1 MDFKTLLQNNF
12 VVLDGGFGTELIKRG
27 FGANERAEL
36 SSFTHPDDVTAIH
49 KSYIES
55 GSNIIN
61 ANTFNATPFKFEGS
75 GYSFEDAIKRGIELA
90 KKAAEGTDVLVALD
104 VPPLGRLLEPTGDF
118 TFEEAY
124 DTYCKIMVAGRD
136 AGAEL
141 ISLETFSDIYELRA
155 AVLAAKDTTDLPITA
170 TLTFEENGRT
180 FTGCS
185 ASCAVRILEG
195 LGVDAV
201 GTNCGLGPDLLA
213 PIVDELLKNTRL
225 PVIVKPNAGLP
236 DPVSGEFSIG
246 AKEFAGF
253 MKPLMEKGV
262 KFVGGCCGTSPEF
275 IKEVKALTETAIPQR
290 VEFDNTPCVCSGTRL
305 VRIDEPRII
314 GERRNPTGKKLFKE
328 ALRNCDTNYILKQA
342 IEQVSAGAD
351 ILDVNVGLPEI
362 DEKAMMV
369 RIVKAVQAVTDVPLQ
384 LDSTN
389 PEVLEAGLRVYNGK
403 AIINS
408 VNGEEKSLSEI
419 LPLVKKY
426 GACVVGLT
434 LDENGIPKKA
444 SERFAIAEK
453 ILDRALSLGIPR
465 EDIFIDCLTLTASV
479 EQEAVKETLEAV
491 RMVTEKLG
499 LKTVLGVSNISFGLP
514 NRELVNHT
522 FLTLALQSGLSL
534 PIINPNIASMVGVVR
549 AYKVL
554 YGIDKSS
561 KDFVAVYSGDTS
573 ASSTQATK
581 EITLEYAISS
591 GLRED
596 AAKITSG
603 LLENNSAEEVI
614 NSRLIPCLD
623 DIGAKF
629 ESGKLFLPQLI
640 LAADTAGAC
649 FDVIKAKLSS
659 EKKPQ
664 QSKGSIIIAT
674 VKGDIHDI
682 GKNIVRT
689 VLENYGFDVIDL
701 GKDVPED
708 KIVSVAIERD
718 IKLVG
723 LSALMTTTLP
733 AMENTIR
740 LLREKKPDCRIMV
753 GGAVVTEDYAQ
764 SIGADYYSKDA
775 KASADIAKAF
785 FG

>member
-1 MDFKTLLQNNF
+1 MDFKTLLQKRF
-12 VVLDGGFGTELIKRG
+12 IVLDGGFGTELIKRG
-27 FGANERAEL
+27 FGADERAEL
-36 SSFTHPDDVTAIH
+36 SSFTRPKDVVAIH
-49 KSYIES
+49 RSYIDS
-55 GSNIIN
+55 GCDIIN
-61 ANTFNATPFKFEGS
+61 ANTFNATPFKFENS
-75 GYSFEDAIKRGIELA
+75 GYSFEDSIKKGIELA
-90 KKAAEGTDVLVALD
+90 KEAADGTDVLVALD

-124 DTYCKIMVAGRD
+124 DTYCKIMAAGRD
-136 AGAEL
+136 AGADL

-155 AVLAAKDTTDLPITA
+155 AVLAAKDKTDLPVTA

-185 ASCAVRILEG
+185 AACAVRILEG

-213 PIVDELLKNTRL
+213 PIVDELLKNTKL

-236 DPVSGEFSIG
+236 DPVSGRFSIG
-246 AKEFAGF
+246 AKEFAEY

-275 IKEVKALTETAIPQR
+275 IKGLKSLTEIIQPNRIA
-290 VEFDNTPCVCSGTRL
+290 FDGTPCACSGTKL
-305 VRIDEPRII
+305 VKINEPRII
-314 GERRNPTGKKLFKE
+314 GERINPTGKKLFKE
-328 ALRNCDTNYILKQA
+328 ALRSCDTNYILKQA

-351 ILDVNVGLPEI
+351 ILDINVGLPEI

-389 PEVLEAGLRVYNGK
+389 PEVLEAGLRVCNGK

-408 VNGEEKSLSEI
+408 VNGEENSLSEI

-444 SERFAIAEK
+444 DERFAIAEK
-453 ILDRALSLGIPR
+453 IIGRALSLGIQK
-465 EDIFIDCLTLTASV
+465 EDVFIDCLTLTASV
-479 EQEAVKETLEAV
+479 EQEAVKETLKAV
-491 RMVTEKLG
+491 KMVTEKLQ

-514 NRELVNHT
+514 NRELINHT
-522 FLTLALQSGLSL
+522 FLTLALQNGLTL
-534 PIINPNIASMVGVVR
+534 PIINPNVASMVGVVR

-561 KDFVAVYSGDTS
+561 KDFVEAYSGDS
-573 ASSTQATK
+573 ASAKAQTAR

-596 AAKITSG
+596 ASRITG
-603 LLENNSAEEVI
+603 ELLADHSAEDII
-614 NSRLIPCLD
+614 NKRLIPCLD
-623 DIGAKF
+623 DIGTKF

-640 LAADTAGAC
+640 LAADTAGVC
-649 FDVIKAKLSS
+649 FDVIKARLSS

-664 QSKGSIIIAT
+664 QSKGCIILAT

-689 VLENYGFDVIDL
+689 VLENYGFEVIDL
-701 GKDVPED
+701 GKDVPEE

-718 IKLVG
+718 IRLVG
-723 LSALMTTTLP
+723 LSALMTTTLG

-740 LLREKKPDCRIMV
+740 LLREKKPDCKVMV

-764 SIGADYYSKDA
+764 SIGADFYAKDA